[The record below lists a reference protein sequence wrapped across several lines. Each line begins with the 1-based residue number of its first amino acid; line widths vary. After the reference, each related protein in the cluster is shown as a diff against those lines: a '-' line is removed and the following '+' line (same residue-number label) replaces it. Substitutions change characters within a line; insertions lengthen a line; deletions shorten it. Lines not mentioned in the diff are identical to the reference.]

1 MSRLPQISG
10 VGFIIAAIDFKV
22 LPSGQSVANF
32 PVAFN
37 KDKKNESTGQ
47 WERDKGIVVRAAAW
61 GPLAEYINDRF
72 EAKQEIELSGELYL
86 RAYEKKDG
94 GGEGQSVE
102 MTVRTA
108 GAPMQK
114 RDGQGGGGK
123 DPWASAPTSSPAERW

>member
-1 MSRLPQISG
+1 MSRLAQISG
-10 VGFIIAAIDFKV
+10 TGFLIAPIEFKV

-47 WERDKGIVVRAAAW
+47 WERDKGIVIRAAAW

-72 EAKQEIELSGELYL
+72 EAKQEIELSGELYQ
-86 RAYEKKDG
+86 RTYQKTDG
-94 GGEGQSVE
+94 SGEGVSVE

-114 RDGQGGGGK
+114 RDGGGQAFGGGAK
-123 DPWASAPTSSPAERW
+123 TAAPSDRW